1 MDTLL
6 DSGKYSD
13 MRITCQGRPWNVHRA
28 VICTASPVFAAM
40 VDGKFKEAQSGVI
53 DLPADEPEIVEMML
67 RFLYQG
73 KYNDGRPTAPIAR
86 GNASASLDDRG
97 GLKFPPGG
105 KLREEAMVVNV
116 KVYVMADKYNIP
128 ILKQYARAKYKE
140 ILNQVIAAAITTS
153 ERGDIE
159 FECSVHCLQKNQ

>member
-13 MRITCQGRPWNVHRA
+13 LRITCKDRTWNVHRA

-40 VDGKFKEAQSGVI
+40 IDGEFKEAQNGVI
-53 DLPADEPEIVEMML
+53 DLPADEPEIVELML

-73 KYNDGRPTAPIAR
+73 KYNDARPTAQLTRGIAT
-86 GNASASLDDRG
+86 AVSDDRG
-97 GLKFPPGG
+97 GLKLSPPV
-105 KLREEAMVVNV
+105 KLREEAMTVNV
-116 KVYVMADKYNIP
+116 EVYVTADKYNMP
-128 ILKQYARAKYKE
+128 LLKKYAFLKYKE
-140 ILNQVIAAAITTS
+140 IFNQVMTADVA
-153 ERGDIE
+153 